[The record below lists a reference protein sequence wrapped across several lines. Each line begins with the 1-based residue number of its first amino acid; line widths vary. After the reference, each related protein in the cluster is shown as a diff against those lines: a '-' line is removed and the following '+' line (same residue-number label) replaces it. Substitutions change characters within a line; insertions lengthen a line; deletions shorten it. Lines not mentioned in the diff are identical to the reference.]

1 MRYFCQADVDNV
13 PYENSLF
20 RIRTENNLIY
30 EEFWN
35 QYSQLWEPTSELSKL
50 RTGGDCS
57 TLEITEES
65 ALLIILNSQK

>member
-1 MRYFCQADVDNV
+1 MDNV

-20 RIRTENNLIY
+20 RVREESQLIY

-35 QYSQLWEPTSELSKL
+35 QNTQIWEPTSELTKL